1 MRPGAYGHRDPRTDQ
16 SYTVVWWDPLLL
28 DHKGAE
34 RRGLRHEHL
43 IGKDAPPEI
52 VAADRAAY
60 DRWRQRRSD
69 TIAAGQEPSLRV
81 MTATEWAH
89 GTIAGTVVAPPGID
103 AAAQTVRVFDAGVF
117 DPYRPTGARFGILVH
132 ALLAHVP
139 LDATTEQV
147 THLAAVQARLLR
159 AGDDERAAAAAMVDR
174 ALRHALL
181 DRARA
186 ARAAG
191 RSCRREVSLG
201 AVVGDTVV
209 DGQADLL
216 FDDGGRWLVVDFKTD
231 VEITGKEAVYQRQV
245 ALYMD
250 AAQRATGAAVEGA
263 LLRV

>member
-1 MRPGAYGHRDPRTDQ
+1 MRPGAFMHRDPTTGEP
-16 SYTVVWWDPLLL
+16 YTVVWWDPLLL
-28 DHKGAE
+28 DRKGAE

-43 IGKDAPPEI
+43 IGKDAPEEA
-52 VAADRAAY
+52 VAADLAAY
-60 DRWRQRRSD
+60 RQWRDTRDR
-69 TIAAGQEPSLRV
+69 TIAAGAEPGLRV

-89 GTIAGTVVAPPGID
+89 ATADGQMPLPDAID
-103 AAAQTVRVFDAGVF
+103 TAARGVRVVDAGVF

-139 LDATTEQV
+139 LEATPAQV
-147 THLAAVQARLLR
+147 AKIAAVQARLLR
-159 AGDDERAAAAAMVDR
+159 SSDEERAAAATMVDR
-174 ALRHALL
+174 ALPHGVL

-186 ARAAG
+186 AQAAG

-201 AVVGDTVV
+201 VVVDGVVV

-216 FDDGGRWLVVDFKTD
+216 FDDGDRWLVVDFKTD
-231 VEITGKEAVYQRQV
+231 VEITGSEAVYQRQV

-250 AAQRATGAAVEGA
+250 AAARATGQRVEGV

>member
-1 MRPGAYGHRDPRTDQ
+1 M
-16 SYTVVWWDPLLL
+16 
-28 DHKGAE
+28 
-34 RRGLRHEHL
+34 
-43 IGKDAPPEI
+43 
-52 VAADRAAY
+52 
-60 DRWRQRRSD
+60 
-69 TIAAGQEPSLRV
+69 
-81 MTATEWAH
+81 
-89 GTIAGTVVAPPGID
+89 
-103 AAAQTVRVFDAGVF
+103 F

-159 AGDDERAAAAAMVDR
+159 ASDDERAAAAAMVDR

-186 ARAAG
+186 ATAAG

-201 AVVGDTVV
+201 VVVDGVVV

-216 FDDGGRWLVVDFKTD
+216 FDDGDRWLVVDFKTD
-231 VEITGKEAVYQRQV
+231 VEITGSEAVYQRQV

-250 AAQRATGAAVEGA
+250 AAQRATGATVEGA
-263 LLRV
+263 LLQGVSRRAGSGRAGAHDRRRVKTMLESATERHPSCLTAARPDARVHRRGRRSRSRSASVPPPRCSAS